1 VPAPARTSERGPW
14 RVERHASLDSTN
26 RYALDAA
33 RAGADDGLVVV
44 ADVQTA
50 GRGRLGRT
58 WEAPPGASLLVTVL
72 LRRAGDPGRAVMAAG
87 VALARAVEEVA
98 GFAVWIK
105 WPNDL
110 VVDGRKLAGL
120 LAEVDGDAL
129 VVGAGCNV
137 NWESFPPELAET
149 ATACNLEAGRPVDVD
164 ALLDGFLDEFER
176 ALTRGDALVTD
187 YRTRLVT
194 LGRRV
199 RVQPVRGND
208 LVGTAVRVT
217 SEGAL
222 VVHDDDGDEH
232 TVTAADVL
240 HLR

>member
-14 RVERHASLDSTN
+14 RVERHLSLDSTN

-33 RAGADDGLVVV
+33 RAGAEDGLVVV

-58 WEAPPGASLLVTVL
+58 WEAPTGASLLVTVL
-72 LRRAGDPGRAVMAAG
+72 LRRGAHAHAVMAAG
-87 VALARAVEEVA
+87 VALAQAVEQVA
-98 GFAVWIK
+98 GIAVALK

-110 VVDGRKLAGL
+110 LVGERKLAGL
-120 LAEVDGDAL
+120 LAESDGDAL

-137 NWESFPPELAET
+137 NWESFPAELADT
-149 ATACNLEAGRPVDVD
+149 ATACNLEAGMLVDGD
-164 ALLDGFLDEFER
+164 ALLDAYLD
-176 ALTRGDALVTD
+176 ALARTLARGDAILGEYWPRVS
-187 YRTRLVT
+187 T

-199 RVQPVRGND
+199 RVQPVRGAD

-217 SEGAL
+217 PEGAL
-222 VVHDDDGDEH
+222 VVLDDDGAEH

>member
-14 RVERHASLDSTN
+14 RVVWHASLDSTN

-33 RAGADDGLVVV
+33 RAGAPDRLVVV

-72 LRRAGDPGRAVMAAG
+72 LRRSDDPGRAVMAAG
-87 VALARAVEEVA
+87 VALASAVEHVA
-98 GFAVWIK
+98 GFDAGLK
-105 WPNDL
+105 WPNDV

-137 NWESFPPELAET
+137 NWETFPDELAEI
-149 ATACNLEAGRPVDVD
+149 ATACNLESGHPVDRD
-164 ALLDGFLDEFER
+164 ALLDAYLDEFER
-176 ALTRGDALVTD
+176 ALARGASIVPD
-187 YRTRLVT
+187 YRGLLTT
-194 LGRRV
+194 LGREV
-199 RVQPVRGND
+199 RVHHVKGDD
-208 LVGTAVRVT
+208 LVGTVT
-217 SEGAL
+217 GITDDGAL
-222 VVHDDDGDEH
+222 LVRGDDGHEH
-232 TVTAADVL
+232 TVVAGDVL